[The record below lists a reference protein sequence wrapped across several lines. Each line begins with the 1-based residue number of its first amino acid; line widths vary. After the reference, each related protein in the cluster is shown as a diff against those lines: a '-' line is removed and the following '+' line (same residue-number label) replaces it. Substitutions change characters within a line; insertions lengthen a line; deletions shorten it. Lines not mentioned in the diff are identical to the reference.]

1 MAAAARVLTEQERAW
16 GSNDFFGAGRF
27 VSGAG
32 YADLW

>member
-16 GSNDFFGAGRF
+16 GSNDFFGADPFVGR
-27 VSGAG
+27 AG